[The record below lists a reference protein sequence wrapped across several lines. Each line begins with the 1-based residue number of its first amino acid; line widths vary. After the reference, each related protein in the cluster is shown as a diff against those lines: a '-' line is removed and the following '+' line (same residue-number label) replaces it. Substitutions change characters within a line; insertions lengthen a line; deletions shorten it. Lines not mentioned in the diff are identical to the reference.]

1 MQPTEFRTNVV
12 RPVECAKE
20 AWQLIK
26 PNYWLLFAILLV
38 GAVVGAMTAYVL
50 IGAMVCGIMLCYLR
64 QIDGYPVQFEDL
76 WKGIKFF
83 WPSLPVALLIFIPTV
98 IWILILFTTMYLP
111 LIMSAAMGDRLS
123 GDEMMSYLGGVFLV
137 DCVVAILMVCVHT
150 LLTFSFP
157 LVVDRGLRGFSP
169 VIVSAKAVW
178 GNLKGLCGLIGVN
191 FVLVLAGELACFVGL
206 YLVMPVIMATT
217 LVAYRKI
224 FPALTATNL
233 NPPPPNA
240 YSGL

>member
-1 MQPTEFRTNVV
+1 
-12 RPVECAKE
+12 
-20 AWQLIK
+20 
-26 PNYWLLFAILLV
+26 
-38 GAVVGAMTAYVL
+38 
-50 IGAMVCGIMLCYLR
+50 MLCYLR

-98 IWILILFTTMYLP
+98 VWIVVLFTTMYLP
-111 LIMSAAMGDRLS
+111 IIMSAAMGDRLS
-123 GDEMMSYLGGVFLV
+123 GDEMMSFLGGAFLV
-137 DCVVAILMVCVHT
+137 DSVVAIAMVCIHT

-169 VIVSAKAVW
+169 AIVSAKAVW

-206 YLVMPVIMATT
+206 YLVMPLIMATT

-224 FPALTATNL
+224 FPAMTLPNL